1 MDVSV
6 IDDKYRVVRQLGE
19 GGMGAVYEA
28 QNMNTGRRVALKVI
42 VAELLEKEDGIIARF
57 QREARAS
64 GAIDS
69 QYVVQVLDSGVDAQT
84 KNPYIVMEYLT
95 GEDLSQLLS
104 RLGQLPPDLVMRIA
118 AQTCLGL
125 DRAHEA
131 GIVHRDIKS
140 ANTYLSHKDNGEVV
154 VKLLD
159 FGIAKVRVNHLD
171 DSQDHKLT
179 RTGSMI
185 GSPRYMSP
193 EQARGLKTLDSRS
206 DLWSLGIIMY
216 EALTGVTPTHECQ
229 TLGDL
234 ILSIC
239 AADPRPVQDLA
250 PWVSPELAAVVHRA
264 LSRDPDHRF
273 GSAREMYSAIT
284 AALGDPSITIRE
296 EMLVTVPDALRLV
309 RAPRFGPLGSSTN
322 PNQAGAGASSPPISA
337 VSAPG
342 AAVSSPGATVAGVA
356 STHAPSARRSPVLW
370 AVPVFTLVGIGAGVA
385 IYSTQMRPR
394 PDPGVGIVASAVA
407 SGTPTA
413 SSSSTA
419 PAGKTVTVAV
429 AVAPTSAVVTV
440 DGAPATPRAGMV
452 DVTGTI
458 GSVHTVTLTEG
469 AKVVRTD
476 VAISESGPVPARV
489 ELGVGGAP
497 AIAIGAKPAV
507 STASAATKPS
517 GAPATTGATAATTT
531 KTATPPAAT
540 TAAATG
546 EPAINRNF

>member
-28 QNMNTGRRVALKVI
+28 EHMNTGRRVALKVI

-84 KNPYIVMEYLT
+84 KNPYIVMEYLK
-95 GEDLSQLLS
+95 GEDLSQLLA
-104 RLGQLPPDLVMRIA
+104 RLGQLPPDLVMRVA
-118 AQTCLGL
+118 AQACLGL

-264 LSRDPDHRF
+264 LSRDPGHRF
-273 GSAREMYSAIT
+273 ASAREMYSAIT

-309 RAPRFGPLGSSTN
+309 RAPRFGQIGSSTN
-322 PNQAGAGASSPPISA
+322 PNQAGAGASSAPVSAISA
-337 VSAPG
+337 
-342 AAVSSPGATVAGVA
+342 AASSPGASSPPGATSAGVA
-356 STHAPSARRSPVLW
+356 STHAPSAKRSPVLW
-370 AVPVFTLVGIGAGVA
+370 LAPLFTLVGVGAGVA
-385 IYSTQMRPR
+385 LYTTKLRAT
-394 PDPGVGIVASAVA
+394 PDPAGAALVLHAGASA
-407 SGTPTA
+407 A
-413 SSSSTA
+413 SSPAPSTPA
-419 PAGKTVTVAV
+419 PRGSIAVAV
-429 AVAPTSAVVTV
+429 AVAPPAASVRV
-440 DGAPATPRAGMV
+440 DGVAATPRAGMV
-452 DVTGTI
+452 DVSGTV
-458 GSVHTVTLTEG
+458 GSVHTIELSVGDKTTR
-469 AKVVRTD
+469 ADVV
-476 VAISESGPVPARV
+476 ISESGPVPARV
-489 ELGVGGAP
+489 ELAAAAPPTTAAAVPLGKPGA
-497 AIAIGAKPAV
+497 AA
-507 STASAATKPS
+507 TARASSAATAAAATAPTATAKP
-517 GAPATTGATAATTT
+517 TATAAT
-531 KTATPPAAT
+531 PPT
-540 TAAATG
+540 DPT
-546 EPAINRNF
+546 INRNF